1 MNADERLTEVL
12 ISEIFEAC
20 RNLSARTG
28 RPVSPDGHLVGSLGE
43 IFAAEKLGLQLMPP
57 SHHGFD
63 ALGPLGEK
71 VEIKTTTRSTISLST
86 DASLAERLVVV
97 TLSANGE
104 GQISY
109 DGPMDR
115 VISAAGKP
123 QKNGQRRVSISRLQ

>member
-43 IFAAEKLGLQLMPP
+43 IFAAEKLGLKLMPP
-57 SHHGFD
+57 SNHGFD

-115 VISAAGKP
+115 VIAAAGKP
-123 QKNGQRRVSISRLQ
+123 QKNGQRRVSISCLQ